1 MTTTE
6 HVDHS
11 DQADHA
17 DHAGHDHSNGHK
29 PNSFYIKVA
38 GALAVVTALEVAL
51 YYLDLHS
58 WYMPILMILMVVK
71 FLTVVSV
78 FMHLK
83 YDNKIFSM
91 LFYSGLILALV
102 VYIVALLTFRFFDS
116 GV

>member
-6 HVDHS
+6 HVDLS
-11 DQADHA
+11 DQS
-17 DHAGHDHSNGHK
+17 DHAGHDDSGHK

-38 GALAVVTALEVAL
+38 GALAVITAIEVGL

-58 WYMPILMILMVVK
+58 WYMPILLTLMVVK

-78 FMHLK
+78 FMHLR

-102 VYIVALLTFRFFDS
+102 VYLVALLTFRFFDA
-116 GV
+116 GT

>member
-1 MTTTE
+1 
-6 HVDHS
+6 V
-11 DQADHA
+11 
-17 DHAGHDHSNGHK
+17 HK

-38 GALAVVTALEVAL
+38 GALAVITALEVAL

-58 WYMPILMILMVVK
+58 WYMPILLTLMVIK

-83 YDNKIFSM
+83 YDNKLFSA

-102 VYIVALLTFRFFDS
+102 VYTIALLTFRFFDR

>member
-6 HVDHS
+6 HVDPTEATGQ
-11 DQADHA
+11 DDH
-17 DHAGHDHSNGHK
+17 GHDGNVHK

-38 GALAVVTALEVAL
+38 VALAFITAVEVAL

-58 WYMPILMILMVVK
+58 WYMPILLTLMVIK

-83 YDNKIFSM
+83 YDNKLFSA

-102 VYIVALLTFRFFDS
+102 VYSI
-116 GV
+116 